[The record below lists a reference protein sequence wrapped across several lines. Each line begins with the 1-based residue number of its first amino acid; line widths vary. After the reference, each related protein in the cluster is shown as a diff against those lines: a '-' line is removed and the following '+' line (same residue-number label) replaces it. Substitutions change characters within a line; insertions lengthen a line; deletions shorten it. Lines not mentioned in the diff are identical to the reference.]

1 MKTEDK
7 KLTEI
12 VECSD
17 CKMVFSIMETYFN
30 WNSGA
35 RRCWTCQVSY
45 LEQQCQK
52 QDELIKVQNELINFY
67 AQIIEN
73 SAMFLHV
80 HHWEESIENI
90 EKGRE
95 LRFKIEQLKN
105 EIQ

>member
-1 MKTEDK
+1 MTAEDK
-7 KLTEI
+7 YLNEHFTVSDIKFSREEMVIIMRKYTKL
-12 VECSD
+12 
-17 CKMVFSIMETYFN
+17 
-30 WNSGA
+30 
-35 RRCWTCQVSY
+35 
-45 LEQQCQK
+45 QCQK
-52 QDELIKVQNELINFY
+52 RDELIKVQNELINFY

-80 HHWEESIENI
+80 HHWEESTENI